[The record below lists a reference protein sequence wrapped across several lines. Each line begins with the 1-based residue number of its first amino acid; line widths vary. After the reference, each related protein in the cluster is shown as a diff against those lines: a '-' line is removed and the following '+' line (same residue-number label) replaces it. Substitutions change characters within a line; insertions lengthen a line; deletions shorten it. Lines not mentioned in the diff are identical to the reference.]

1 MQDQNFEKQVK
12 QRMEELSLTPSE
24 PVWQKVEEQIRKK
37 RDRRR
42 LLFWLPFTV
51 LSLCG
56 GIWLVTNNIRNTN
69 SIASAKKEKQNN
81 SQNGQNTAQK
91 NDVKVETG
99 TMNAGQNKKTFVV
112 QEKARP
118 SVVTKSLQKQN
129 EIIPEVKPG
138 KQVLQNASVKEIS
151 YKKNKAINA
160 TNKPLHQENTG
171 NKKQG
176 GDKVKQPGIFPD
188 TLDPVAKK
196 PDEPNENISI
206 NKSKPSDSI
215 VNNNPPKE
223 NEVKGIDTVGQSKPD
238 LKNEQEDSLAVQKN
252 VAKKEEKPHSKWKL
266 AINAGIARSG
276 INNGLQVFGGGAKS
290 METTNTLAAD
300 RSLNFSQAPSNAGV
314 SYRPP
319 STQKKSGSFSLGILI
334 KKQIGKR
341 SSLSTGFQY
350 NFYSTEMLV
359 GQNISRDTMADPNKS
374 VNNFYANSGA
384 NFSDYHN
391 KFHFVSLP
399 VAFNF
404 QILKNAPLDFHIGLS
419 LQQLVETNALLY
431 SSLSQIYYTDKS
443 AFNKTQ
449 LFSELGIEYS
459 FLLGKK
465 LLLKAGPRVN
475 YGHSSVVKESSGLH
489 LFSYGVATEI
499 VFLGK

>member
-12 QRMEELSLTPSE
+12 QKMEGLSLTPSE

-51 LSLCG
+51 LCLGG
-56 GIWLVTNNIRNTN
+56 GIWLVTNNIRNIN
-69 SIASAKKEKQNN
+69 SIAIAKNEKQNN
-81 SQNGQNTAQK
+81 SQNGQNSVQK
-91 NDVKVETG
+91 NDVKVESG
-99 TMNAGQNKKTFVV
+99 TRELEENKKTFAAPKKE
-112 QEKARP
+112 QP
-118 SVVTKSLQKQN
+118 SITTKPLPEQN
-129 EIIPEVKPG
+129 EITPEVKPI
-138 KQVLQNASVKEIS
+138 KQVLQLASVNENIN
-151 YKKNKAINA
+151 KKDKTI
-160 TNKPLHQENTG
+160 TGINKPSHGKNISG
-171 NKKQG
+171 KKLER
-176 GDKVKQPGIFPD
+176 DEVKPSEVFPD
-188 TLDPVAKK
+188 TVRSVTEKLN
-196 PDEPNENISI
+196 EPNENISI
-206 NKSKPSDSI
+206 NKSEPSDSI

-223 NEVKGIDTVGQSKPD
+223 NEVKGIDTTNQSKPG
-238 LKNEQEDSLAVQKN
+238 LENEPKDSLAVQKN
-252 VAKKEEKPHSKWKL
+252 IAIKDKRPHSKWKL

-276 INNGLQVFGGGAKS
+276 VNNGLQVFGGGEKS
-290 METTNTLAAD
+290 LETTNVFAAD
-300 RSLNFSQAPSNAGV
+300 RTLNFSQAPSNAGA

-319 STQKKSGSFSLGILI
+319 STQKKSGSFSLGVLI
-334 KKQIGKR
+334 KKQVGKR
-341 SSLSTGFQY
+341 SSFSTGLQY
-350 NFYSTEMLV
+350 NFYSTEILV

-374 VNNFYANSGA
+374 VNNFYANSGS
-384 NFSDYHN
+384 NFSDYRN

-431 SSLSQIYYTDKS
+431 SSLSKIYYTDKG

-459 FLLGKK
+459 LPLSKK
-465 LLLKAGPRVN
+465 LLLKAGPRIS

-489 LFSYGVATEI
+489 LFSYGLATEI
-499 VFLGK
+499 VFSAK